1 MQNDRSE
8 RLECSFFE
16 LRKNYGLNWE
26 PCNSSLM
33 LLIIFVQKR
42 KYLTWWFLSFLSF
55 FFCSFDSSKNPYKT
69 FISQP
74 PLIHSQPLKNLKDLM
89 VCKVGAYSE
98 MPPDVA
104 LIGNGDFSIPLYCE
118 GDKLFCRNRN
128 CQVRLLPGI
137 DYYYILICL

>member
-1 MQNDRSE
+1 MLIFWTTE
-8 RLECSFFE
+8 E
-16 LRKNYGLNWE
+16 LRVELGTLQFQFDVINNFCSKKKI
-26 PCNSSLM
+26 SDLM
-33 LLIIFVQKR
+33 ISFV
-42 KYLTWWFLSFLSF
+42 SIF